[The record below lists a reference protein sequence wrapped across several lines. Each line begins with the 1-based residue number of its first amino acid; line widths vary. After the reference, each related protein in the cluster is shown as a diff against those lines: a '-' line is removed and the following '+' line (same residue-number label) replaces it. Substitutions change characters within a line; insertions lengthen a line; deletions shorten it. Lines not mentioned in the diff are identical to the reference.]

1 MKKSITPIGWPVGVD
16 VHKRRCKGVE
26 FNHGEI
32 KVRKPMANTREE
44 WLEMLTE
51 LPGDAEVGLEVST
64 AGYFAM
70 SVLEEAGWRER
81 AHWVHTA
88 GIDSNRR
95 QKNDR
100 LDAER
105 LARQL
110 AAHHLEPLPEAW
122 FPPPAMRE
130 LRLRARQR
138 CWLALLRTKAKNHV
152 QSLLGMHGLQAPG
165 SDPFGAAGRQWR
177 EEQKLPLPLTESIP
191 QIQRLLKLLE
201 EEIKI
206 SEKYLQAVDGQ
217 FPELAL
223 LRTIPG
229 IGPILSV
236 IIWSELGS
244 RERFDSAK
252 ALANNTGLVASFYD
266 SGETQVS
273 GPITRQGSRWLRWAL
288 VTAANV
294 VIQYPNPF
302 ARRYHRL
309 RRRKK
314 PNVAKAAIAHSLARC
329 VYGVL
334 KHGCPYREDRWGRKV
349 GALEQETRDCARSI
363 KTVL

>member
-1 MKKSITPIGWPVGVD
+1 MKTSITPIGTPVGVD
-16 VHKRRCKGVE
+16 VHKRRCKVVE
-26 FNHGEI
+26 LNRGEI
-32 KVRKPMANTREE
+32 KVRKPMANAREE

-51 LPGDAEVGLEVST
+51 LPPDAEIGLEVST

-81 AHWVHTA
+81 THWVHTA

-105 LARQL
+105 LARKL
-110 AAHHLEPLPEAW
+110 AAHHLDPLPEAW
-122 FPPPAMRE
+122 FPPPEIRA
-130 LRLRARQR
+130 LRLRARAR
-138 CWLALLRTKAKNHV
+138 CWLALLRTQCKNHL
-152 QSLLGMHGLQAPG
+152 QSLLQMHGLLLPG
-165 SDPFGAAGRQWR
+165 SDPLGAAG
-177 EEQKLPLPLTESIP
+177 QKWLAQQTLPLPLTESIP

-201 EEIKI
+201 EEIAI
-206 SEKYLQAVDGQ
+206 SEKYLQAVEAQ

-229 IGPILSV
+229 IGAILAPV
-236 IIWSELGS
+236 IWSEIGKI
-244 RERFDSAK
+244 ERFRSAK
-252 ALANNTGLVASFYD
+252 ALANDTGLVASFYD
-266 SGETQVS
+266 SGEVKVS
-273 GPITRQGSRWLRWAL
+273 GPITRQGSRWLRWAF

-294 VIQYPNPF
+294 AIQYRNPF

-309 RRRKK
+309 RRGKK

-349 GALEQETRDCARSI
+349 GALEQEARGSQRST
-363 KTVL
+363 KTVP